1 MFHDL
6 QAAEVWCNM
15 DLGVLGPI
23 WQKYGKY
30 ENAMEKNKQS
40 RIFWKRAKR
49 LERGWIPALVWS
61 FQRPQRVADPEN
73 PIPLNNEIC
82 RP

>member
-30 ENAMEKNKQS
+30 ENAMEKNKQN
-40 RIFWKRAKR
+40 RIFFGSAQNVWK
-49 LERGWIPALVWS
+49 GGGSP
-61 FQRPQRVADPEN
+61 
-73 PIPLNNEIC
+73 PLYG
-82 RP
+82 RSKGLSV